1 MGKDLSDVNVELE
14 RLRIVLTRSDGVVL
28 TYTNELITAQYK
40 VLFTFTNP
48 AQLTATNYTL

>member
-28 TYTNELITAQYK
+28 TYTNELITA
-40 VLFTFTNP
+40 
-48 AQLTATNYTL
+48 